1 MSNFA
6 ECRNACIKFQILRAF
21 LTCLRATIVHIQWTN
36 VYHFT
41 ECKNFSLVY
50 ARIFHIQW
58 INVYISFHW
67 MYVFKF
73 WISRAFLTC
82 LRAHFSHPVN
92 ECLYHFTGCMYFAR
106 ISRLFTREFFASS
119 ERMLY
124 HFTECEKWR
133 EIQNICIK
141 SNSKTC

>member
-92 ECLYHFTGCMYFAR
+92 ECLYI
-106 ISRLFTREFFASS
+106 ISLDV
-119 ERMLY
+119 
-124 HFTECEKWR
+124 
-133 EIQNICIK
+133 CIK
-141 SNSKTC
+141 FWILRAFLACGFESMHAFSHAVKYF